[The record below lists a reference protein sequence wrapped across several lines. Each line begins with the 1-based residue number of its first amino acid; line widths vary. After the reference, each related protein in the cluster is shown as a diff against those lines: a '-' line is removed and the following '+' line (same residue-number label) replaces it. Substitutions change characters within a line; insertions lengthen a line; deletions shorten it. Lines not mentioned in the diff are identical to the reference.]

1 MKLINNILDVSKM
14 EHGYSKLSLKNKNI
28 VDILDNMVMS
38 VSDYIKNKDLSI
50 VFDPKVEEKIMGL
63 DLYKFERIMLN
74 LISNAIKFSNDKGVI
89 FIDLIDNE
97 TFVEISIKDQ
107 GIGIDNESLESIFS
121 KFKQE
126 DKSLNRNAEGT
137 GVGLYLVKSLIE
149 LHGGSIDVESTLNIG
164 TKFTI
169 TLPAEIIKETVLVDD
184 DYNEEDRVDMIKF
197 EMSDIYD

>member
-1 MKLINNILDVSKM
+1 M